1 MRRRIQVTAANTE
14 FQDSYLLCLCVCL
27 CVIFGCV
34 VLLLQVLSHFLSAF
48 PLVMSVACVG
58 LLWDVWMSVTAKAHL
73 STAGGAVHPAFVAKS
88 RVAIHVW
95 RLRHR
100 VGSCAGNGFQ
110 S

>member
-73 STAGGAVHPAFVAKS
+73 STAGGAVRPAFVAKS